1 MKRAL
6 RSFIALWLV
15 GGFLLPCSWS
25 VELPAEP
32 FANLRSEE
40 FRKRESAQA
49 ELLAWAREQ
58 REPAIDELFR
68 QSRVADDPEVR
79 ERCVGILR
87 ELVNDEYLKDG
98 EGYLG
103 VLMQQVNEVVNFP
116 GDPKPR
122 MAVRVLQV
130 MPDSAAHQA
139 GLQFNDLI
147 AGLGDEAWYEGIVN
161 ELVRERI
168 RQMKPDTKVVL
179 KVLRNGNVMDVEV
192 KLGRR
197 PLIADIP
204 FMGGNKED
212 LDAAERAAKDAY
224 FRRWLE
230 LRKSAK

>member
-6 RSFIALWLV
+6 RSISALWIV
-15 GGFLLPCSWS
+15 GGFLLPRSWA

-79 ERCVGILR
+79 ERCVGVLR
-87 ELVNDEYLKDG
+87 ELVNDQFMKEG
-98 EGYLG
+98 EGFLG
-103 VLMQQVNEVVNFP
+103 ISMQLVNEIVNFP

-122 MAVRVLQV
+122 VAVKVLQV
-130 MPDSAAHQA
+130 LPDSAAQKA

-147 AGLGDEAWYEGIVN
+147 VGLGDVAWYEGIAYD
-161 ELVRERI
+161 LFRERI
-168 RQMKPDTKVVL
+168 RQMKPDTKIDL
-179 KVLRNGNVMDVEV
+179 KIMRNGNAMDVEV
-192 KLGRR
+192 RLGRR
-197 PLIADIP
+197 PLLADNP
-204 FMGGNKED
+204 FMGGSQDEIE
-212 LDAAERAAKDAY
+212 AAERAAKDAY

>member
-15 GGFLLPCSWS
+15 GGFFLPCSWS

-68 QSRVADDPEVR
+68 QSRVAEDPEVR
-79 ERCVGILR
+79 ERCIGVLR
-87 ELVNDEYLKDG
+87 ELVNDQFMKEG

-103 VLMQQVNEVVNFP
+103 ISMQLINEIVNFP

-122 MAVRVLQV
+122 VAVKVLQV

-147 AGLGDEAWYEGIVN
+147 AGLGDEAWHEGIAYD
-161 ELVRERI
+161 LFRERI

-179 KVLRNGNVMDVEV
+179 KILRNGNPMDVEV

-197 PLIADIP
+197 PLMADNP
-204 FMGGNKED
+204 FMGGSPEEIE
-212 LDAAERAAKDAY
+212 AAERTAKDAY